1 MRTSI
6 ISARRL
12 QPPAWEK
19 PVLGRRHTIRTVL
32 MTVTAVVVASCTS
45 GPRTVASPEVPRYDG
60 PGVSKV
66 LVIGV
71 ADNYE
76 SRTRFERKL
85 ASDLRYAGTTA
96 TAYYVLTA
104 GDKPIIREEI
114 ERAAAGEGF
123 DAVLISRVT
132 NRDSDAQIKSGPAGA
147 KATRR
152 EADKPLDLFR
162 YDYEELN
169 EPDMLDVNV
178 NITIRSELF
187 ALPAG
192 DKLWSV
198 ETSLK
203 DVKTLSE
210 IIEATSSA
218 VVKRLQ
224 SDGLLRN

>member
-1 MRTSI
+1 MLCTPKHSRAVAI
-6 ISARRL
+6 
-12 QPPAWEK
+12 
-19 PVLGRRHTIRTVL
+19 
-32 MTVTAVVVASCTS
+32 AVVAMLMVACAS
-45 GPRTVASPEVPRYDG
+45 GPRTVASADVAKYSG
-60 PGVSKV
+60 PGVNKI

-85 ASDLRYAGTTA
+85 ASDLRRAGAEA
-96 TAYYVLTA
+96 TAYYVLTG
-104 GDKPIIREEI
+104 GDKPIMREEI
-114 ERAAAGEGF
+114 EEGAAQGGF

-132 NRDSDAQIKSGPAGA
+132 NRESAAQMKTGQAGA
-147 KATRR
+147 KSTRR
-152 EADKPLDLFR
+152 DADKPLDLFR

-169 EPDMLDVNV
+169 EPDTLDVNV

-192 DKLWSV
+192 DKVWSV
-198 ETSLK
+198 ETSLT
-203 DVKTLSE
+203 DVKTLAE
-210 IIEATSSA
+210 IIDSTSKA

>member
-1 MRTSI
+1 M
-6 ISARRL
+6 
-12 QPPAWEK
+12 
-19 PVLGRRHTIRTVL
+19 LGTRHTIHAVL
-32 MTVTAVVVASCTS
+32 IAVVAIAVTSCAS

-147 KATRR
+147 KATRW

-187 ALPAG
+187 ALPSG

-203 DVKTLSE
+203 DVKTMSE
-210 IIEATSSA
+210 IIDATSSA

-224 SDGLLRN
+224 SDGLIRD

>member
-1 MRTSI
+1 MLGTKSTI
-6 ISARRL
+6 LA
-12 QPPAWEK
+12 
-19 PVLGRRHTIRTVL
+19 VLIASVAFVL
-32 MTVTAVVVASCTS
+32 VSCAS
-45 GPRTVASPEVPRYDG
+45 GPRTVASADVPKYEG

-114 ERAAAGEGF
+114 EKAAAGEGF

-132 NRDSDAQIKSGPAGA
+132 NRDSDAQLKSGPAGA
-147 KATRR
+147 KATRW

-169 EPDMLDVNV
+169 EPDMLDVNL

-198 ETSLK
+198 ETTLT
-203 DVKTLSE
+203 DVKTLAE
-210 IIEATSSA
+210 IIDSTSAA
-218 VVKRLQ
+218 VVRRLQ
-224 SDGLLRN
+224 TDGLIRD

>member
-1 MRTSI
+1 MPGTRNSMRI
-6 ISARRL
+6 IL
-12 QPPAWEK
+12 
-19 PVLGRRHTIRTVL
+19 L
-32 MTVTAVVVASCTS
+32 AVVSVIFASCAS
-45 GPRTVASPEVPRYDG
+45 GARTVASTEVPKYAG
-60 PGVSKV
+60 PGVSKI

-85 ASDLRYAGTTA
+85 ASDLRYAGSTA

-114 ERAAAGEGF
+114 ERAAADKGF

-132 NRDSDAQIKSGPAGA
+132 NRDSDAQMKSGPAGA
-147 KATRR
+147 KATRWD
-152 EADKPLDLFR
+152 ADKPLDLFR

-169 EPDMLDVNV
+169 EPDVLDVNV

-198 ETSLK
+198 ETSLTN
-203 DVKTLSE
+203 VKTLSE
-210 IIEATSSA
+210 IIDATSTA
-218 VVKRLQ
+218 VVKRLR
-224 SDGLLRN
+224 SDGLIRD

>member
-1 MRTSI
+1 MPGT
-6 ISARRL
+6 
-12 QPPAWEK
+12 QN
-19 PVLGRRHTIRTVL
+19 TIRVILPALIATL
-32 MTVTAVVVASCTS
+32 VASCSS
-45 GPRTVASPEVPRYDG
+45 GPKTVASADVPSYAG
-60 PGVSKV
+60 SGVRKI
-66 LVIGV
+66 LVVGV

-85 ASDLRYAGTTA
+85 ASDLRYAGAQA
-96 TAYYVLTA
+96 TAYYVLTG
-104 GDKPIIREEI
+104 GDKPIIREAI
-114 ERAAAGEGF
+114 EESAIEQGF

-132 NRDSDAQIKSGPAGA
+132 NRDSDAKMKSGPAGA

-152 EADKPLDLFR
+152 DAEKPLDLFR

-187 ALPAG
+187 SLPAG

-198 ETSLK
+198 ETSLS

-210 IIEATSSA
+210 IINETSAA
-218 VVKRLQ
+218 VVGRLK
-224 SDGLLRN
+224 SDGLIRD

>member
-1 MRTSI
+1 MLNTRYLSRTI
-6 ISARRL
+6 PI
-12 QPPAWEK
+12 
-19 PVLGRRHTIRTVL
+19 
-32 MTVTAVVVASCTS
+32 VVVATLFAACAS
-45 GPRTVASPEVPRYDG
+45 GPRTVASADVPKYTG
-60 PGVSKV
+60 SGVNRI

-96 TAYYVLTA
+96 TAYYVVA
-104 GDKPIIREEI
+104 GGDKPIIREEI
-114 ERAAAGEGF
+114 EKGAVEDGF

-132 NRDSDAQIKSGPAGA
+132 NRDSAAEMKTGPAGA
-147 KATRR
+147 KSTRR
-152 EADKPLDLFR
+152 DADKPLDLFR

-187 ALPAG
+187 GLPSG

-198 ETSLK
+198 ETSLT
-203 DVKTLSE
+203 DVNTLSE
-210 IIEATSSA
+210 IIDETSNA
-218 VVKRLQ
+218 VVDRLQ
-224 SDGLLRN
+224 SDGLIRN

>member
-1 MRTSI
+1 MPGTRNSMRI
-6 ISARRL
+6 ILLAIVS
-12 QPPAWEK
+12 
-19 PVLGRRHTIRTVL
+19 VIF
-32 MTVTAVVVASCTS
+32 ASCAS
-45 GPRTVASPEVPRYDG
+45 GPRTVASTEVPKYAG
-60 PGVSKV
+60 PGVGKI

-114 ERAAAGEGF
+114 ERAAADEGF

-132 NRDSDAQIKSGPAGA
+132 NRDSDAQMKSGPAGA
-147 KATRR
+147 KATRWD
-152 EADKPLDLFR
+152 ADKPLDLFR

-169 EPDMLDVNV
+169 EPDVLDVNV

-198 ETSLK
+198 ETSLTN
-203 DVKTLSE
+203 VKTLSE
-210 IIEATSSA
+210 MIDATSGA

-224 SDGLLRN
+224 SDGLLRD

>member
-1 MRTSI
+1 MFLTRIAFLT
-6 ISARRL
+6 AL
-12 QPPAWEK
+12 TTVAG
-19 PVLGRRHTIRTVL
+19 VL
-32 MTVTAVVVASCTS
+32 VASCAS
-45 GPRTVASPEVPRYDG
+45 GPQTVASADVPKYAG
-60 PGVSKV
+60 PGVSKI

-85 ASDLRYAGTTA
+85 ASDLRYAGASA
-96 TAYYVLTA
+96 TAYYVLA
-104 GDKPIIREEI
+104 GGDKPIVREEI
-114 ERAAAGEGF
+114 EKGAADEGF

-132 NRDSDAQIKSGPAGA
+132 NRDSAARMKTGPAGA
-147 KATRR
+147 KSTRW

-169 EPDMLDVNV
+169 EPDMLDVNI

-187 ALPAG
+187 GLPTG

-198 ETSLK
+198 ETSLT
-203 DVKTLSE
+203 DVKSLSE
-210 IIEATSSA
+210 IIDQTSTA

-224 SDGLLRN
+224 SDGLIRN